1 MCLCV
6 YKCVRWL
13 LDPRHHTPHH
23 THTHTTPPIKGEN
36 GGRADTRWAAL
47 QDPSTGSGLLL
58 RCAPAPVAPESVAVA
73 AAEARALDAGA
84 GQSAVPGRFQ
94 FNAGMHTVGEVE
106 AAGHVH
112 ELREWEDGGLVG
124 VGTTI

>member
-1 MCLCV
+1 M
-6 YKCVRWL
+6 YASF
-13 LDPRHHTPHH
+13 LDPPHHIPYH
-23 THTHTTPPIKGEN
+23 THTYPTPPTKGEN

-58 RCAPAPVAPESVAVA
+58 RCAPAPVAPEGIA
-73 AAEARALDAGA
+73 AAEAEARALDAGA

-94 FNAGMHTVGEVE
+94 FNAGMHAVGEVE

-112 ELREWEDGGLVG
+112 ELREWKDGGCL
-124 VGTTI
+124 

>member
-1 MCLCV
+1 MPVCIQV
-6 YKCVRWL
+6 YASF
-13 LDPRHHTPHH
+13 LDPPHHIPYH
-23 THTHTTPPIKGEN
+23 THTYPTPPTKGEN

-58 RCAPAPVAPESVAVA
+58 RCAPAPVAPEGIA
-73 AAEARALDAGA
+73 AAEAEARALDAGA

-94 FNAGMHTVGEVE
+94 FNAGMHAVGEVE

-112 ELREWEDGGLVG
+112 ELREWKDGGCL
-124 VGTTI
+124 